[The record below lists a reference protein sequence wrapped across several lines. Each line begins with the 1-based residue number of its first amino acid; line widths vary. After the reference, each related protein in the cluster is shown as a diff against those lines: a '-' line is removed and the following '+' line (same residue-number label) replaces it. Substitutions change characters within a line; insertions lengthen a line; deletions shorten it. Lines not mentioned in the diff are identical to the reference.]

1 MATLIQEK
9 VQQAIGILAE
19 KNIDLWLIFV
29 RETSVNSD
37 PILPVIYG
45 EATLTRQSALLIH
58 RSGETIA
65 IVGRIDAETTRL
77 LDTYQTVI
85 PCDGGISQHLLSEL
99 QRLSPAKIAI
109 NTSLSNVMADGLS
122 YGMYQLL
129 LKMLADTPFIDRL
142 CSAEDVIAAL
152 NGRKTPTEFSLI
164 KAAID
169 ETLDIYQKTYEFMQ
183 PGQSEKD
190 ISDFMHNQLTE
201 RNLLAAWTYEGCPAV
216 NSGPN
221 SPVGHAAP
229 TDIQLEPGHLVH
241 FDFGVQKDG
250 YCSDIQ
256 RMVYLLKPDETEP
269 PAKVKQGFDLVRQT
283 IEAAREVLRPG
294 VTGLE
299 VDTAARKVITDAG
312 YLEYHYA
319 TGHQLGKRAHDGG
332 GILGPQW
339 EVYGDLPN
347 QIIEKDQVYTI
358 ELGIAL
364 EGYGYIGLEEDVLVT
379 ERWKCVSGRATDKS
393 RHKITVTDSNRGIV
407 YFIRFS
413 RSNLMLPLP

>member
-9 VQQAIGILAE
+9 VQQAIKILNE

-29 RETSVNSD
+29 RETSVNPD
-37 PILPVIYG
+37 PILSVIYG
-45 EATLTRQSALLIH
+45 EETLTRQSALLLH
-58 RSGETIA
+58 KSGETIA

-77 LDTYQTVI
+77 IGAYQTVI
-85 PCDGGISQHLLSEL
+85 PCDAGISQYLLAEL
-99 QRLSPAKIAI
+99 RRLNPEKIVI

-129 LKMLADTPFIDRL
+129 IKMLAGTPFVERL
-142 CSAEDVIAAL
+142 CSAEEIISAL
-152 NGRKTPTEFSLI
+152 NGRKTSSEVALI
-164 KAAID
+164 KAAIA
-169 ETLDIYQKTYEFMQ
+169 ETLDIYQQTFDFMQ
-183 PGQSEKD
+183 PGMTEKD
-190 ISDFMHNQLTE
+190 IANFMHQQLAD
-201 RNLLAAWTYEGCPAV
+201 RSLLAAWTYDGCPAV
-216 NSGPN
+216 NSGPH

-256 RMVYLLKPDETEP
+256 RMLYLLRPGETEP
-269 PAKVKQGFDLVRQT
+269 PLEVQQGFDLVRKAV
-283 IEAAREVLRPG
+283 EAARVVLRPG
-294 VTGLE
+294 VTGLA
-299 VDTAARKVITDAG
+299 VDQAARQVITDAG
-312 YLEYHYA
+312 YPEYHYA
-319 TGHQLGKRAHDGG
+319 TGHQLGKHAHDGG

-364 EGYGYIGLEEDVLVT
+364 SEYGYIGLEEDVLVT
-379 ERWKCVSGRATDKS
+379 ADGNEYLGEPQIELVAK
-393 RHKITVTDSNRGIV
+393 
-407 YFIRFS
+407 
-413 RSNLMLPLP
+413 

>member
-1 MATLIQEK
+1 MKTLIQEK
-9 VQQAIGILAE
+9 VQQAINILKE

-45 EATLTRQSALLIH
+45 DATLTRQSALLIH
-58 RSGETIA
+58 LSGETIA
-65 IVGRIDAETTRL
+65 IVGRIDAETTSL
-77 LDTYQTVI
+77 LNAYQKVI
-85 PCDGGISQHLLSEL
+85 PCDAGISEHLISEL
-99 QRLSPAKIAI
+99 DRLNPSNIAI

-129 LKMLADTPFIDRL
+129 QKMLADTPYGSRL
-142 CSAEDVIAAL
+142 CSAEEIISAL
-152 NGRKTPTEFSLI
+152 NGRKTSTEIDLI
-164 KAAID
+164 RAAVA
-169 ETLDIYQKTYEFMQ
+169 ETFDIYQQTYEFMK
-183 PGQSEKD
+183 PGMTEKD
-190 ISDFMHNQLTE
+190 ISDFMHKQLE
-201 RNLLAAWTYEGCPAV
+201 NRLLLPAWTYEGCPAV
-216 NSGPN
+216 NSGPL

-229 TDIQLEPGHLVH
+229 TDIKLEPGHLVH

-256 RMVYLLKPDETEP
+256 RMVYLLKPGETDAPTAGKE
-269 PAKVKQGFDLVRQT
+269 GFNLVRAA
-283 IEAAREVLRPG
+283 IEEARRVLKPG

-299 VDTAARKVITDAG
+299 VDQAARKVITDAG
-312 YLEYHYA
+312 YPEYHYA

-347 QIIEKDQVYTI
+347 QVIEKEQVYTI

-364 EGYGYIGLEEDVLVT
+364 PDYGYIGLEEDVVVTADGNEYLGEPQKELVI
-379 ERWKCVSGRATDKS
+379 K
-393 RHKITVTDSNRGIV
+393 
-407 YFIRFS
+407 
-413 RSNLMLPLP
+413 

>member
-1 MATLIQEK
+1 MTTLIQEK
-9 VQQAIGILAE
+9 VKQAIDILNE
-19 KNIDLWLIFV
+19 KEIDLWLIFV

-45 EATLTRQSALLIH
+45 DATLTRQSALLIH

-65 IVGRIDAETTRL
+65 IVGRIDAETTQSIGA
-77 LDTYQTVI
+77 YQKVI
-85 PCDGGISQHLLSEL
+85 PCDAGISQYLIAEL
-99 QRLSPAKIAI
+99 EKLNPAKIAI

-129 LKMLADTPFIDRL
+129 VKMLKETPFVTRL
-142 CSAEDVIAAL
+142 ISADEIIAAL
-152 NGRKTPTEFSLI
+152 NGRKTATEISLI

-169 ETLDIYQKTYEFMQ
+169 ETLDIYQRTYEYLQ
-183 PGQSEKD
+183 PGQTEKD
-190 ISDFMHNQLTE
+190 VADFMHQQLAD

-216 NSGPN
+216 NSGPD

-229 TDIQLEPGHLVH
+229 TDIKLERGHLVH
-241 FDFGVQKDG
+241 FDFGVQKEG

-256 RMVYLLKPDETEP
+256 RMVYLLRPGEVEP
-269 PAKVKQGFDLVRQT
+269 PIEVQQGFELVRKS

-299 VDTAARKVITDAG
+299 VDQAARKVITDG
-312 YLEYHYA
+312 GFPEYHYA

-332 GILGPQW
+332 GILGPLW

-347 QIIEKDQVYTI
+347 QMIETDQVYTI

-364 EGYGYIGLEEDVLVT
+364 PGYGYIGLEEDVLVT
-379 ERWKCVSGRATDKS
+379 ADGNEYLGEPQTKLVQK
-393 RHKITVTDSNRGIV
+393 
-407 YFIRFS
+407 
-413 RSNLMLPLP
+413 

>member
-9 VQQAIGILAE
+9 VQQAVSILEE
-19 KNIDLWLIFV
+19 KDIDLWLIFV

-77 LDTYQTVI
+77 ISAYQTII
-85 PCDGGISQHLLSEL
+85 PCDAGISQNLLSEL
-99 QRLSPAKIAI
+99 KRLNPAKIAI

-129 LKMLADTPFIDRL
+129 LKMLADTPYGKRL
-142 CSAEDVIAAL
+142 CSAEDIIAAL
-152 NGRKTPTEFSLI
+152 NGRKTETEIDFI
-164 KAAID
+164 KAAIA
-169 ETLDIYQKTYEFMQ
+169 ETLDIYQHTYEFMKL
-183 PGQSEKD
+183 GMTEKD
-190 ISDFMHNQLTE
+190 VADFMHQQLAD

-216 NSGPN
+216 NSGPD

-256 RMVYLLKPDETEP
+256 RMVYLLRPDESEAP
-269 PAKVKQGFDLVRQT
+269 VEVQQGFDLVRQA
-283 IEAAREVLRPG
+283 IESARKVLRPG

-299 VDTAARKVITDAG
+299 VDQAARKVIVDAG
-312 YLEYHYA
+312 YPEYHYA
-319 TGHQLGKRAHDGG
+319 TGHQLGKHAHDGG

-347 QIIEKDQVYTI
+347 QVIEKDQVYTI

-379 ERWKCVSGRATDKS
+379 EDG
-393 RHKITVTDSNRGIV
+393 NV
-407 YFIRFS
+407 Y
-413 RSNLMLPLP
+413 LGEPQTQLVLK

>member
-29 RETSVNSD
+29 RETSVNPD

-58 RSGETIA
+58 HSGETIA

-77 LDTYQTVI
+77 IGAYHTVI
-85 PCDGGISQHLLSEL
+85 PCDAGISQHLLSEL
-99 QRLSPAKIAI
+99 DRLNPAKIAI

-129 LKMLADTPFIDRL
+129 SKMLVDTPFEKRL
-142 CSAEDVIAAL
+142 CSAEDIIAAL
-152 NGRKTPTEFSLI
+152 NGRKTATEIDLI
-164 KAAID
+164 KAAVSD
-169 ETLDIYQKTYEFMQ
+169 TLEIYQHTYEFMK
-183 PGQSEKD
+183 PGMTEKD
-190 ISDFMHNQLTE
+190 IADFMHKQIE
-201 RNLLAAWTYEGCPAV
+201 GRNLLAAWTYEGCPAV
-216 NSGPN
+216 NSGPD

-229 TDIQLEPGHLVH
+229 TDIQLERGHLVH

-256 RMVYLLKPDETEP
+256 RMVYLLKPGETKP
-269 PAKVKQGFDLVRQT
+269 PAEVQQGFDLVRQA
-283 IEAAREVLRPG
+283 IEAARVVLRPG
-294 VTGLE
+294 VIGLE

-312 YLEYHYA
+312 YPEYHYA
-319 TGHQLGKRAHDGG
+319 TGHQLGKHAHDGG

-347 QIIEKDQVYTI
+347 QVIEKDQVYTI

-379 ERWKCVSGRATDKS
+379 ADGNEYLGEPQRRLVS
-393 RHKITVTDSNRGIV
+393 
-407 YFIRFS
+407 
-413 RSNLMLPLP
+413 L